1 MKKNTILTL
10 IKKLKIQ
17 LISSGIITIL
27 LFLIVTLFIK
37 YFYKILL
44 LLGED
49 TLGTIFSQLKD
60 STIMPLIIIPF
71 VIFFFITN
79 WILKFNYN
87 NSKVLKVLFVI
98 SIYILSFI
106 VILVL
111 SILLSKVNGVLFI
124 DVLVSLL
131 KNMEGLGL

>member
-1 MKKNTILTL
+1 MDKNNILTQ
-10 IKKLKIQ
+10 IKKFKIQ
-17 LISSGIITIL
+17 LISSGAITIL

-37 YFYKILL
+37 NFYKILL

-60 STIMPLIIIPF
+60 ATIIPPIIIPY

-79 WILKFNYN
+79 WIAKFNYN
-87 NSKVLKVLFVI
+87 NSKGLKVLFVI

-124 DVLVSLL
+124 DVLVSLI
-131 KNMEGLGL
+131 KNIGGLGL